1 MSGETIT
8 ILEAGACGSPTDVVL
23 LFSHCLLLRL
33 LWGHRHRRGVGQG
46 AGDNEDDVR
55 YDKDEHDVKAGGGL
69 SPRSSLIFV
78 RVGECLRLIS
88 RRGLW

>member
-1 MSGETIT
+1 M
-8 ILEAGACGSPTDVVL
+8 
-23 LFSHCLLLRL
+23 
-33 LWGHRHRRGVGQG
+33 G
-46 AGDNEDDVR
+46 AGDNEDGVR

-78 RVGECLRLIS
+78 RVGEGLRLIS